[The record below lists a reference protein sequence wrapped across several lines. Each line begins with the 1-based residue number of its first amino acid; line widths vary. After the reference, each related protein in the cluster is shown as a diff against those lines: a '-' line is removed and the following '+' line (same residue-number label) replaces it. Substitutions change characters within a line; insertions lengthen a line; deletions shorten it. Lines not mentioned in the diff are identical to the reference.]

1 MFPSARM
8 QIQEDAYYFFQTS
21 FSQEETTEHLF
32 SPMLNMFV
40 LLKCKLESSLCAF
53 ERCPFSGKE
62 AHPALIV
69 CTPVH
74 EDETKAKHRKV
85 EMKRSRA

>member
-1 MFPSARM
+1 M

-85 EMKRSRA
+85 EMKRSCA